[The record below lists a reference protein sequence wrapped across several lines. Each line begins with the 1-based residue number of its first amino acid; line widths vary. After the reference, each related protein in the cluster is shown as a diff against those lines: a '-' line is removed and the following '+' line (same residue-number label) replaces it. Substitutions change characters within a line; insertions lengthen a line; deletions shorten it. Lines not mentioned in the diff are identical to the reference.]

1 MAFTGSPMLKALE
14 LVGFKS
20 FADKTRLEFPP
31 GITVVVGPNGSGKSN
46 IVDAIKWVL
55 GEQSV
60 KTLRGKEMADV
71 IFNGSGAR
79 RPMNTAETTLTLDNV
94 DGRLAIDTPEVHITR
109 RVYRSGEGEYLINR
123 QPCRLR
129 DIRDLFA
136 GTGIATEAYSVI
148 EQGKVDVLLQSSP
161 RERRIIFEEAAGIS
175 RFKAKKIE
183 ALRRLERVEQNLL
196 RLSDIVDEVES
207 RLRGVRLQAGKARK
221 YKEYSDRLQALRTQ
235 TALVDWRRLSE
246 QLAELETELAATRDD
261 NAGCLAQAEALE
273 AQALGLEVQIAEA
286 ETAARASDERIA
298 RNRERIASRESTI
311 EHEMRRARDLDEE
324 VARYRR
330 QLVSMSVRAGDL
342 DGQLRQIGQNL
353 ATAEDE
359 HRQVTR
365 RLAEEERGLTQVT
378 SEVDGLR
385 AQVEVDRARHLEQ
398 LKAASSLGNQI
409 SALESKVASTGTARQ
424 RGTKQLAE
432 LTAARQTVSDE
443 VAACRRV
450 LAELEPSCQSKQD
463 ELQVVRRTLAEN
475 RKATSDLHKQLGQ
488 LRERQSGATERAS
501 VLEELEKRLEGLSA
515 GVKQLLVLAQDAGE
529 GPLRHIRGLVADL
542 LHVNFET
549 APLVE
554 VALGE
559 MAGCLV
565 VAGSREVIDHLQ
577 QSGSLAGRVGLIPLD
592 APPPRTHLDGID
604 LHGHDGVLGRADE
617 FVETAPEFAVLARR
631 LLGKTWIVESLSHA
645 LALAE
650 SAGRGFHFVTRAGEL
665 VAADGTL
672 FLGPRHASTGL
683 ISRRAELR
691 VLRQQIV
698 ETAAQI
704 EKRQTTIVE
713 LDAQIAAGDAR
724 LLVLGEEHEQLSD
737 ELHQQRLQTGAA
749 EERLA
754 QIDKQHQSVDADV
767 ASAELEHERASV
779 ALAEARAQLAEVDGA
794 LADLEDRVADGS
806 TRVGQLEHTRQRLSR
821 EAGAA
826 KIEVVKSEQQLA
838 HLRAQQSQL
847 ERDQQERGKA
857 LSDGR
862 SHLET
867 ALERRLLAEREV
879 LAAESELALLY
890 LRKESFAAE
899 ADRHQQQ
906 RDQWR
911 NEKAELSQEAQRL
924 RGKMRKLESR
934 LHAKELVAGEVRHE
948 RTTLA
953 DRLREDYGI
962 ELAQLEHEP
971 SSEAELHERDAVE
984 AEIADLRAKL
994 NSIGG
999 VNLDALAELEELEA
1013 RYTSLSTQHQ
1023 DLSSAKASLVT
1034 IIGKINAD
1042 SRRLFADTLEVVRG
1056 HFQSLFRKLFGGGQ
1070 ADIVLE
1076 EGVDILDSGIEI
1088 VARPPG
1094 KEPRSI
1100 SLLSGGEKTLTCVAL
1115 LLSIFRSRPSP
1126 FCVLDEV
1133 DAALDEANIERFI
1146 GVLQEFLAWT
1156 QFIVVT
1162 HSKKTMTAARTLYGI
1177 TMQESGV
1184 SKRVSVRFEDVSETG
1199 EILNVREE
1207 DESSS
1212 DETAAA

>member
-1 MAFTGSPMLKALE
+1 MLKALE

-79 RPMNTAETTLTLDNV
+79 RPMNTAETTLTLDNS
-94 DGRLAIDTPEVHITR
+94 DGRLTIDTAEVHITR

-221 YKEYSDRLQALRTQ
+221 YKEYSDRLQSLRTQ
-235 TALVDWRRLSE
+235 TASVDWRRLSG
-246 QLAELETELAATRDD
+246 QLTELENELTATRDE
-261 NAGCLAQAEALE
+261 NAGCAAQAESLE
-273 AQALGLEVQIAEA
+273 AQALNLEVQISEA
-286 ETAARASDERIA
+286 EIAARASDERIA

-311 EHEMRRARDLDEE
+311 EHEMRRARDLEEE

-342 DGQLRQIGQNL
+342 DGQLREIDQRL
-353 ATAEDE
+353 TAAEKE
-359 HRQVTR
+359 HREVAR
-365 RLAEEERGLTQVT
+365 RLAEEERNLTQIT
-378 SEVDGLR
+378 AEVDALR
-385 AQVEVDRARHLEQ
+385 VELEDQRARHLEQ
-398 LKAASSLGNQI
+398 LKTSSSLGNTI
-409 SALESKVASTGTARQ
+409 SALEAKVASTSMARQ
-424 RGTKQLAE
+424 RGEKRLAE
-432 LTAARQTVSDE
+432 LTEARQSVSAE
-443 VAACRRV
+443 VAECHRA
-450 LAELEPSCQSKQD
+450 LAELEPTCQAKHD
-463 ELQVVRRTLAEN
+463 ELQEVRRQLAEN
-475 RKATSDLHKQLGQ
+475 RKATTELHKQLGQ
-488 LRERQSGATERAS
+488 LRERQSGATERAA

-515 GVKQLLVLAQDAGE
+515 GVKQLLLAAQDATH
-529 GPLRHIRGLVADL
+529 GPYRQIRGLVADL

-565 VAGSREVIDHLQ
+565 VAGGRDVVEELQ

-592 APPPRTHLDGID
+592 APPPKTHLDGID
-604 LHGHDGVLGRADE
+604 LHGRDGVLGRADE

-631 LLGKTWIVESLSHA
+631 LLGKTWIVESMSHA
-645 LALAE
+645 LTLAE
-650 SAGRGFHFVTRAGEL
+650 SAGRGFHFVTRSGEL
-665 VAADGTL
+665 VSADGTL
-672 FLGPRHASTGL
+672 FIGPRHASTGL

-691 VLRQQIV
+691 VLRQQIA
-698 ETAAQI
+698 ETAALI
-704 EKRQTTIVE
+704 EKRQMTVVE
-713 LDAQIAAGDAR
+713 LDGRIAAGDAR
-724 LLVLGEEHEQLSD
+724 QLVLGEEHRELSD
-737 ELHQQRLQTGAA
+737 QLHQQRLRTGAA
-749 EERLA
+749 EERLS

-767 ASAELEHERASV
+767 TAAELEHERAGG
-779 ALAEARAQLAEVDGA
+779 ALAEARSALAEVETA
-794 LADLEDRVADGS
+794 LAELEGRVNEGAARAS
-806 TRVGQLEHTRQRLSR
+806 QLEQTRQRYSR
-821 EAGAA
+821 EAGAT
-826 KIEVVKSEQQLA
+826 KIDVVKSEQQLS

-857 LSDGR
+857 VADGR
-862 SHLET
+862 AHLDT
-867 ALERRLLAEREV
+867 SLSRRQLAEREV

-890 LRKESFAAE
+890 VRKESYAAE
-899 ADRHQQQ
+899 AARHEKQ
-906 RDQWR
+906 REQWR
-911 NEKAELSQEAQRL
+911 SEKAALAQEAQRL
-924 RGKMRKLESR
+924 RGQMRKLDSR

-948 RTTLA
+948 RSSLA
-953 DRLREDYGI
+953 DRMREDYGI
-962 ELAQLEHEP
+962 ELGQIEHEP
-971 SSEAELHERDAVE
+971 SSEEELHEREAVE
-984 AEIADLRAKL
+984 QEIADLRAKI

-999 VNLDALAELEELEA
+999 VNLDALSELEELEA
-1013 RYTSLSTQHQ
+1013 RFESLSSQHL

-1042 SRRLFADTLEVVRG
+1042 SRRLFAETLEVVRG

-1070 ADIVLE
+1070 ADIILE

-1162 HSKKTMTAARTLYGI
+1162 HSKKTMTSARTLYGI

-1199 EILNVREE
+1199 EILNVRDE
-1207 DESSS
+1207 DDSAN